1 MTEHD
6 HNHIVGRLLG
16 PAGPEATC
24 DECFDQLDAYVDR
37 EMLLGDAERTMPTLA
52 AHLRGCPACAE
63 DHESLRAL
71 VSETHPRPEPGATP

>member
-1 MTEHD
+1 MTNHD
-6 HNHIVGRLLG
+6 INHIVGRLLG

-37 EMLLGDAERTMPTLA
+37 EVLLGDAEHAMPTLA

-63 DHESLRAL
+63 DHESLLAL
-71 VSETHPRPEPGATP
+71 VRETHPRPEPGATR